1 MLATATAI
9 VRRLREAGHVAY
21 FAGGCVRDRLRGV
34 PAHDIDIA
42 TDARPEEVAGLFR
55 RTIPVGAQFGVMIVV
70 EHGQQFE
77 IATFRTEGGYLDGR
91 RPDTVEFSDAK
102 NDARRRDFTVNGLF
116 FDPVGERVID
126 HVGGVADL
134 ESRTLRA
141 IGDPAERIAEDKLRI
156 LRAVRFAATL
166 DFEIDPATWD
176 AVLKSA
182 PEIHVVSPERI
193 RDELVKIF
201 TSPQRVRGF
210 DLLDSSGLLRLLL
223 PEVADLRGCEQP
235 PEFHPEG
242 DVFVHTRI
250 MLELLPPA
258 VSPALALG
266 VLFHDIGKP
275 PTSFT
280 DETGRIRFNGHE
292 HVGADMA
299 SGILRRLRFSNNQ
312 IDDVIALVRNHMA
325 FKDVRNMRVA
335 KLKRFLDRET
345 IDDELELHRVDCSSS
360 HGMLDNHVFLIEK
373 REEFANE
380 PLVPPPFVTGHDLI
394 QLGLRPGPPFKQI
407 LDTAHTAQLEGA
419 FADRAAALDWLR
431 DVVEAK

>member
-1 MLATATAI
+1 MLTTATAI
-9 VRRLREAGHVAY
+9 VRRLRDAGHVAY

-42 TDARPEEVAGLFR
+42 TDARPEQVAALFR

-70 EHGQQFE
+70 AGGAQFE
-77 IATFRTEGGYLDGR
+77 VATFRTETGYLDGR
-91 RPDTVEFSDAK
+91 RPDSVEFSDAE

-116 FDPVGERVID
+116 LDPVDERVID

-134 ESRTLRA
+134 EARVLRA

-156 LRAVRFAATL
+156 LRAIRFAATL
-166 DFEIDPATWD
+166 EFEIDPATWE
-176 AVLKSA
+176 AVCASA

-223 PEVADLRGCEQP
+223 PEVAELRGCEQP

-242 DVFVHTRI
+242 DVFVHTRF
-250 MLELLPPA
+250 MLDLLPPE

-299 SGILRRLRFSNNQ
+299 YGILRRLRFSNDQ

-325 FKDVRNMRVA
+325 FKDVQNMRVA
-335 KLKRFLDRET
+335 KLKRFLDRDT

-380 PLVPPPFVTGHDLI
+380 PLVPPPLITGHDLI
-394 QLGLRPGPPFKQI
+394 SLGQTPGPAFKQI

-419 FADRAAALDWLR
+419 FPDRAAALDWLR
-431 DVVEAK
+431 DVVADR

>member
-1 MLATATAI
+1 MLTEATAI
-9 VRRLREAGHVAY
+9 VRRLREAGHTAY

-34 PAHDIDIA
+34 AAHDIDIA
-42 TDARPEEVAGLFR
+42 TSARPEEVAALFR

-70 EHGQQFE
+70 EHGLQFE
-77 IATFRTEGGYLDGR
+77 VATFRTEGTYLDGR
-91 RPDTVEFSDAK
+91 RPDSVTYSDAK
-102 NDARRRDFTVNGLF
+102 HDAQRRDFTVNGLF
-116 FDPVGERVID
+116 FDPIDERVID
-126 HVGGVADL
+126 HVGGIADL
-134 ESRTLRA
+134 EARTLRA
-141 IGDPAERIAEDKLRI
+141 IGDAAARIREDKLRI

-166 DFEIDPATWD
+166 DYEIDPATWD
-176 AVLKSA
+176 AVLAAA
-182 PEIHVVSPERI
+182 PDIAVVSPERI

-210 DLLDSSGLLRLLL
+210 DLLDASGLLRLLL
-223 PEVADLRGCEQP
+223 PEVADTAGCEQP

-250 MLELLPPA
+250 MLEMLPPDA
-258 VSPALALG
+258 SATLVLG

-292 HVGADMA
+292 HVGADMTV
-299 SGILRRLRFSNNQ
+299 GIMKRLRFSNDQ
-312 IDDVIALVRNHMA
+312 IDDVVALVKNHMA
-325 FKDVRNMRVA
+325 FKDVQSMRVA

-345 IDDELELHRVDCSSS
+345 IDDELELHRVDCASS
-360 HGMLDNHVFLIEK
+360 HGMLDNHVFLEAK

-380 PLVPPPFVTGHDLI
+380 PLVPPPLVTGHDLI
-394 QLGLRPGPPFKQI
+394 ALGLKPSPAFKQI

-419 FADRAAALDWLR
+419 FPDRAAALEWLR
-431 DVVEAK
+431 DVALVR